1 MEGTVSKTEVV
12 KKIAKE
18 IEDLK
23 GIDTLAL
30 DISRQSSWTS
40 FFIITTVTSSAHIR
54 GILKDLYE
62 TLEELDL
69 VPLSKHK
76 KIDNDK
82 WLLIDCGDLVI
93 HLMDKEA
100 REFYDLEK
108 LWFNGDVI
116 YGSIEKTAE

>member
-1 MEGTVSKTEVV
+1 MGDTASSTEKV
-12 KKIAKE
+12 KKLAQE
-18 IEDLK
+18 IEELK

-30 DISRQSSWTS
+30 DISKHSSWTNY
-40 FFIITTVTSSAHIR
+40 FIITTVSSSAHLR

-62 TLEELDL
+62 RLDEYDIA
-69 VPLSKHK
+69 PLWRHK
-76 KIDNDK
+76 KIDNDR

-108 LWFNGDVI
+108 LWFNGEVI
-116 YGSIEKTAE
+116 FGSLENK